1 MIKFTTVADTD
12 GKITQFTVDGH
23 SGFAESGSDIVCAS
37 VSSVVWLTI
46 NGIEKQNL
54 AKLDYEERDGFVT
67 CTISDKKDNGADIL
81 LDSMVMFIT
90 ELSSQYKKY
99 LKFTQK

>member
-1 MIKFTTVADTD
+1 MIKFTTVSDTD

-23 SGFAESGSDIVCAS
+23 SGFAESGEDIVCAS

-54 AKLDYEERDGFVT
+54 AQLTYEERDGFVN
-67 CTISDKKDNGADIL
+67 CSVSDTRQEGADIL
-81 LDSMVMFIT
+81 INSLMMFIS
-90 ELSSQYKKY
+90 ELSGQYGEF
-99 LKFTQK
+99 LKFTQN

>member
-1 MIKFTTVADTD
+1 MIKFKAVSDTD

-23 SGFAESGSDIVCAS
+23 SGFAESGEDIVCAS

-54 AKLDYEERDGFVT
+54 ATLNYEQRDGFVT
-67 CTISDKKDNGADIL
+67 CTISEKKDNGADIL
-81 LDSMVMFIT
+81 LDSMVMFVT

>member
-1 MIKFTTVADTD
+1 MIKFTTVLGTD

-23 SGFAESGSDIVCAS
+23 SGFAESGEDIVCAA

-54 AKLDYEERDGFVT
+54 AKLVYEDRDGFVN
-67 CTISDKKDNGADIL
+67 CIISEKSGDGADIL
-81 LDSMVMFIT
+81 LDSLVMFIT
-90 ELSSQYKKY
+90 ELAAQYKNN

>member
-1 MIKFTTVADTD
+1 MIKFTTVADTEN
-12 GKITQFTVDGH
+12 KITQFTVEGH

-54 AKLDYEERDGFVT
+54 AKLSYEQRDGFVT
-67 CTISDKKDNGADIL
+67 CTISEKKDNGADIL
-81 LDSMVMFIT
+81 LDSMVLFIK

>member
-23 SGFAESGSDIVCAS
+23 SGYAESGADIVCAS

-54 AKLDYEERDGFVT
+54 ARLTYEERDGFVS
-67 CTISDKKDNGADIL
+67 CTISDKKDGGADIL
-81 LDSMVMFIT
+81 LDSLAMFIS
-90 ELSSQYKKY
+90 ELAAQYKEY

>member
-1 MIKFTTVADTD
+1 MIKFTTVSDTD
-12 GKITQFTVDGH
+12 GKITQFTVNGH

-54 AKLDYEERDGFVT
+54 AKLSYEEHDGFVT
-67 CTISDKKDNGADIL
+67 CTISDKKDNGADVL
-81 LDSMVMFIT
+81 LNSLVMFMA
-90 ELSSQYKKY
+90 ELSGQYKEF
-99 LKFTQK
+99 LKLSEE

>member
-23 SGFAESGSDIVCAS
+23 SGFAESGEDIVCAS

-54 AKLDYEERDGFVT
+54 AKLYYEERDGFVT
-67 CTISDKKDNGADIL
+67 CTISEKKGNGADIL
-81 LDSMVMFIT
+81 LDSLCMFIT
-90 ELSSQYKKY
+90 ELESQYNKY